1 MNGQALQKLSPHLCM
16 ALLGCVLGCSTGK
29 APTEPPGRNPITNGS
44 VTWYVDAVNG
54 STFGDGT
61 TPQTAFNTIQ
71 QGANIALPGDTVLV
85 ADGTYQNS
93 GAPTL
98 DVKTP
103 GTADAYITY
112 TAAPGAHPVI
122 TGDKTYDIVQF
133 ETTAQYIVF
142 EGFTVIGDNAEITLA
157 QAQKYEGEP
166 GEYPEYN
173 GNCIN
178 ATADQSAANQP
189 HHIKILNNIVE
200 NCSGA
205 GIGGSADYFTI
216 SGNTIYNSAWYNA
229 YGESAIDIYGTY
241 DTNPSDTTTP
251 YKVMITDNFLYGNQ
265 EFIPWVKEQKIT
277 DGEGIIID
285 SNYNQAY
292 DPTLGYPSYSGR
304 TLIAN
309 NVLYQNGSSAIEVF
323 ESAHVDIVNN
333 STYGND
339 ISSAEPNRGE
349 IGIGNLNDVNVYN
362 NILYSPSG
370 GNPLVLGTACSTC
383 KIDYNLYYGGPV
395 NITGGAMG
403 PHDITADPLYVAPT
417 ASAPANVSL
426 KLSPG
431 SPAIGAGTTMLA
443 PPTDIDGNPRPITP
457 GAAVTMGA
465 YSQ

>member
-1 MNGQALQKLSPHLCM
+1 MNVQTIMNASTLSCLT
-16 ALLGCVLGCSTGK
+16 LLACVWGCSTGK
-29 APTEPPGRNPITNGS
+29 APIEPTGTNPVTNGS
-44 VTWYVDAVNG
+44 VTWYVDAVHG

-61 TPQTAFNTIQ
+61 SPQTAFNTIQ
-71 QGANIALPGDTVLV
+71 QGADIALPGDTVLV
-85 ADGTYQNS
+85 ADGTYHNS
-93 GAPTL
+93 AAPTL

-103 GTADAYITY
+103 GTAGAYITY

-142 EGFTVIGDNAEITLA
+142 KGFTVIGDNAEITLA
-157 QAQKYEGEP
+157 QAQEYEGEP
-166 GEYPEYN
+166 GEYPQYN

-178 ATADQSAANQP
+178 ATADQSAATQP
-189 HHIKILNNIVE
+189 HHIQILSNIVE

-205 GIGGSADYFTI
+205 AIAGSADYFTI
-216 SGNTIYNSAWYNA
+216 SGNTVYNSAWYDA
-229 YGESAIDIYGTY
+229 YGESAIDIFGTY
-241 DTNPSDTTTP
+241 DTDPSDTTTP
-251 YKVMITDNFLYGNQ
+251 YRVIITNNIVYGNQ
-265 EFIPWVKEQKIT
+265 EFIPWVKEQKIS

-292 DPTLGYPSYSGR
+292 DSTLGYPSYSGR

-333 STYGND
+333 STFGND
-339 ISSAEPNRGE
+339 ISAAEPNRGE
-349 IGIGNLNDVNVYN
+349 IGLSDLNDIHVYN
-362 NILYSPSG
+362 NILYSSSG
-370 GNPLVLGTACSTC
+370 GNPFVLGTACSTC

-403 PHDITADPLYVAPT
+403 PHDITADPLYVTPT
-417 ASAPANVSL
+417 ASTPASVSL
-426 KLSPG
+426 KLQAG

-443 PPTDIDGNPRPITP
+443 PATDINGNPRPITP
-457 GAAVTMGA
+457 GAKVTMGA